1 MMPLTK
7 LTRKDQVFK
16 WGKEQQEAFESI
28 KMLFTNDSMLQS
40 HDPEGRLTVEII
52 RNEKVLQEYNPK
64 QKQTME
70 TNASQ

>member
-1 MMPLTK
+1 MMLLIK

-28 KMLFTNDSMLQS
+28 KMLFTDDSMLQS
-40 HDPEGRLTVEII
+40 YDPERRLTVEII
-52 RNEKVLQEYNPK
+52 KSKKVLQEYDLK

-70 TNASQ
+70 TDASQ